1 MEHQLDNPVWYAL
14 TGPQAGFAVGRGAA
28 RHYPRDM
35 APFSAV
41 DASTPAAYADLAA
54 DLPYGLEARMFRPA
68 GAPAPP
74 GWTVVSARPIL
85 QMVADSDSL
94 LTVHPAESRSSPL
107 GLADA
112 SDMQALAEITKP
124 GPFGPRTPEL
134 GRYVGLRDAA
144 GRLLAMA
151 GERFRLSGHVE
162 LSGICVHPD
171 ARGQGLGAA
180 LTLHLARAALARG
193 EAPFLHVFPDNPAA
207 ALYERLGFR
216 HRAKLWVLWHR
227 PLPNAAG
234 APA

>member
-134 GRYVGLRDAA
+134 GRYVGLRDGA

-193 EAPFLHVFPDNPAA
+193 EAPFLHLFPDNPAA

-216 HRAKLWVLWHR
+216 HRAKL
-227 PLPNAAG
+227 
-234 APA
+234 